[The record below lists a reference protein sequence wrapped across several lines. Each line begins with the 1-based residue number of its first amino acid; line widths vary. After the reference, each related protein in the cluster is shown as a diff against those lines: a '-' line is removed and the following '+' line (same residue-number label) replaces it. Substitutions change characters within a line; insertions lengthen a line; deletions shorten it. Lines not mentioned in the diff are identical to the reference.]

1 MRLDHL
7 LSREKRQAKSKPN
20 PRSSFWGNRDVETE
34 VKKSG
39 SEPQQNRRKAG
50 YDLTELLIE
59 TLYRFEGSERPS
71 KNSASEPP
79 LHKAEIQPRP
89 HLENCTGKKT
99 ERRSQ
104 SKIQSKFRI
113 DRKGETEW
121 RRKNTA
127 VFILLRGAIPRLRR
141 ENEGEGKIK
150 RQRAQGGCQGTN
162 CR

>member
-59 TLYRFEGSERPS
+59 TLYRFEGSEEM
-71 KNSASEPP
+71 KN
-79 LHKAEIQPRP
+79 LQVF
-89 HLENCTGKKT
+89 LENCTGKMKRKD
-99 ERRSQ
+99 ENV
-104 SKIQSKFRI
+104 KIQS
-113 DRKGETEW
+113 
-121 RRKNTA
+121 
-127 VFILLRGAIPRLRR
+127 RLRSASDCAKMQPR
-141 ENEGEGKIK
+141 YTQWLPSSIRLSKI
-150 RQRAQGGCQGTN
+150 N
-162 CR
+162 MS

>member
-7 LSREKRQAKSKPN
+7 LSREKRPAKSEPN

-71 KNSASEPP
+71 KNSASKSPDFEGGPVGP
-79 LHKAEIQPRP
+79 TSDEDSRESGSRRRVAEAPRSGDSAERRTLKTAQGRKRKDEVNP
-89 HLENCTGKKT
+89 KSSRSSEST
-99 ERRSQ
+99 ERERRNGDEKTQQ
-104 SKIQSKFRI
+104 SSFS
-113 DRKGETEW
+113 
-121 RRKNTA
+121 
-127 VFILLRGAIPRLRR
+127 
-141 ENEGEGKIK
+141 
-150 RQRAQGGCQGTN
+150 
-162 CR
+162 